1 MRLFLFIAGVFA
13 VIVCIEKPA
22 EAEQNGAWCLYQ
34 DGDSGGGSPQCRYA
48 TLQQCLAD
56 RLGAQSIPVL
66 AGITSANK
74 VPKALNDYDFRR
86 SSGSFAIFAAP
97 RLC

>member
-1 MRLFLFIAGVFA
+1 MRLFLFVAEVFA
-13 VIVCIEKPA
+13 VIICIEKPA

-56 RLGAQSIPVL
+56 RLGGSSCGPSPYPVPPESHPS
-66 AGITSANK
+66 TK
-74 VPKALNDYDFRR
+74 PWRR
-86 SSGSFAIFAAP
+86 
-97 RLC
+97 

>member
-1 MRLFLFIAGVFA
+1 MRLFLFTAGVFA

-56 RLGAQSIPVL
+56 RLG
-66 AGITSANK
+66 G
-74 VPKALNDYDFRR
+74 
-86 SSGSFAIFAAP
+86 SS
-97 RLC
+97 